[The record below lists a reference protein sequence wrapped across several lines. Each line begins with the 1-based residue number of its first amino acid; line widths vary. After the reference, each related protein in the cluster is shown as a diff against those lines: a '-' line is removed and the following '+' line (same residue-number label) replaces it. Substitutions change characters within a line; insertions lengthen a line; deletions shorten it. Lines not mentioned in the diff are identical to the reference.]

1 MNIDIITQYVLAI
14 VPAFTAIVGM
24 VVTLG
29 VGIGKIKKANK
40 ETTTTVLEVSEDTRE
55 LKSELNNLV
64 KQNKEL
70 KKENLELKNSLD
82 KVVAKMEHLY
92 YIEKDYIKEIKE

>member
-1 MNIDIITQYVLAI
+1 MNLDIITQYILAI

-40 ETTTTVLEVSEDTRE
+40 ETSDTVIEVSKESRALKAEMRE
-55 LKSELNNLV
+55 LANE
-64 KQNKEL
+64 NKEL
-70 KKENLELKNSLD
+70 KKENKELKESLN
-82 KVVAKMEHLY
+82 KVTARMEHLY
-92 YIEKDYIKEIKE
+92 YIEKNTNKE